1 MKLLFEQFIEA
12 SNENEDKMAIYC
24 DGESKSYKEM
34 RTFVCRYAN
43 YLSSHGVKRGDIIG
57 IPLNNSI
64 ESVGLIMAV
73 TALGA
78 GLAPV
83 NPTLNIKD
91 MDIAFKAANVKHIIA
106 RKSFYKEVLKE
117 NNYFLL
123 DYDGLKLCLD
133 GDVEELEI
141 DNRAAYNQEINKTN
155 KVKIHSFKEV
165 LEMRENLPKLD
176 NITGEETFILT
187 LTSGSTGNPKPIL
200 LSQNNKNTRAK
211 AHIEMYKLTKNDK
224 ILAATP
230 LYHSLAQRLVIMPLI
245 LGATAVILPRFT
257 PKLWLDLVRK
267 LEVTFSIAVSAQL
280 AQVLK
285 ELKEAEEK
293 TCPSLRLLVSS
304 SALLDLEVKKELVNF
319 LQCEFHE
326 MYGTS
331 ECSTV
336 TDINLKEAGQ
346 KLNSVGRP
354 LKGVDIRILSDENE
368 ELPLGEIGEIAV
380 KTPLICE
387 GYLNKEDVFKKAMI
401 KGYFKTGDL
410 GKLDTEGFLTF
421 SGRKKEIIITGG
433 VNVYPKDIEDKVIKL
448 EEVLE
453 VAAFPYKDERLGEI
467 VALAVVTEAA
477 EKEITKK
484 IRLFCAKNL
493 ADFQQPHKI
502 FILDSLPKNSMGKL
516 VKSKLNDWVKDNK
529 EIEK

>member
-34 RTFVCRYAN
+34 RTFVCKYAN
-43 YLSSHGVKRGDIIG
+43 YLSSRGVKRGDIIG

-83 NPTLNIKD
+83 NPTLNSKD
-91 MDIAFKAANVKHIIA
+91 LDIAFKAANVKHIIA
-106 RKSFYKEVLKE
+106 RKSFYKEVLKGDD
-117 NNYFLL
+117 NFLL
-123 DYDGLKLCLD
+123 DYPGLKLCLD
-133 GDVEELEI
+133 GEIDDSKLKDSKLEI
-141 DNRAAYNQEINKTN
+141 EAFDK
-155 KVKIHSFKEV
+155 V
-165 LEMRENLPKLD
+165 LEMCDELPNLDK
-176 NITGEETFILT
+176 ITGEETFILT
-187 LTSGSTGNPKPIL
+187 LTSGSTGDPKPII
-200 LSQNNKNTRAK
+200 LSQNNKNIRAK
-211 AHIEMYKLTKNDK
+211 AHIEMYELTKNDK

-304 SALLDLEVKKELVNF
+304 SALLDLEMKKELVNF

-336 TDINLKEAGQ
+336 TDINLREAGH

-354 LKGVDIRILSDENE
+354 LKGVDIKILSDENE

-387 GYLNKEDVFKKAMI
+387 GYLNKEDVFKKSMI

-410 GKLDTEGFLTF
+410 GKLDAEGFLTF

-467 VALAVVTEAA
+467 VALAVVTKAA

>member
-1 MKLLFEQFIEA
+1 
-12 SNENEDKMAIYC
+12 
-24 DGESKSYKEM
+24 
-34 RTFVCRYAN
+34 
-43 YLSSHGVKRGDIIG
+43 
-57 IPLNNSI
+57 
-64 ESVGLIMAV
+64 
-73 TALGA
+73 
-78 GLAPV
+78 
-83 NPTLNIKD
+83 
-91 MDIAFKAANVKHIIA
+91 
-106 RKSFYKEVLKE
+106 
-117 NNYFLL
+117 
-123 DYDGLKLCLD
+123 
-133 GDVEELEI
+133 
-141 DNRAAYNQEINKTN
+141 
-155 KVKIHSFKEV
+155 
-165 LEMRENLPKLD
+165 
-176 NITGEETFILT
+176 
-187 LTSGSTGNPKPIL
+187 
-200 LSQNNKNTRAK
+200 
-211 AHIEMYKLTKNDK
+211 
-224 ILAATP
+224 
-230 LYHSLAQRLVIMPLI
+230 MPLI

-285 ELKEAEEK
+285 ELKEAEDK
-293 TCPSLRLLVSS
+293 SCPSLRLLVSS
-304 SALLDLEVKKELVNF
+304 SALLDFEVKKELVNF

-336 TDINLKEAGQ
+336 TDINLKEAGH

-354 LKGVDIRILSDENE
+354 LNGVDIKILSDENE

-387 GYLNKEDVFKKAMI
+387 GYLNKEDVFKKATI
-401 KGYFKTGDL
+401 NGYFKTGDL
-410 GKLDTEGFLTF
+410 GKLDAEGFLTF

-516 VKSKLNDWVKDNK
+516 VKSKLNDWVKDK
-529 EIEK
+529 E

>member
-34 RTFVCRYAN
+34 RTFVCKYAN
-43 YLSSHGVKRGDIIG
+43 YLSSRGVKRGDIIG

-83 NPTLNIKD
+83 NPTLNCKD
-91 MDIAFKAANVKHIIA
+91 LDIAFKAANVKHIIA
-106 RKSFYKEVLKE
+106 RKSFYKDVLKGDD
-117 NNYFLL
+117 NFLL
-123 DYDGLKLCLD
+123 DYPGLKLCLD
-133 GDVEELEI
+133 GKIEDIEI
-141 DNRAAYNQEINKTN
+141 KETSKL
-155 KVKIHSFKEV
+155 KIDSFDKV
-165 LEMRENLPKLD
+165 LEMTDELPSLD
-176 NITGEETFILT
+176 KITGEETFILT
-187 LTSGSTGNPKPIL
+187 LTSGSTGDPKPII
-200 LSQNNKNTRAK
+200 LSQNNKNIRAK
-211 AHIEMYKLTKNDK
+211 AHIEMYDLTKNDK

-257 PKLWLDLVRK
+257 PKLWLDLVRR

-319 LQCEFHE
+319 LQCDFHE

-336 TDINLKEAGQ
+336 TDINLKEVGH

-354 LKGVDIRILSDENE
+354 LKGVDIRILSDENV

-387 GYLNKEDVFKKAMI
+387 GYLNKEDVFKKATI
-401 KGYFKTGDL
+401 NGYFKTGDL
-410 GKLDTEGFLTF
+410 GKLDAEGYLTF

-467 VALAVVTEAA
+467 VALAVVTKAD

-516 VKSKLNDWVKDNK
+516 VKSKLNEWVKDNK

>member
-34 RTFVCRYAN
+34 RTFVCKYAN
-43 YLSSHGVKRGDIIG
+43 YLSSRGVKRGDIIG

-83 NPTLNIKD
+83 NPTLNCKD
-91 MDIAFKAANVKHIIA
+91 LDIAFKAANVKHIIA

-117 NNYFLL
+117 DNNILL
-123 DYDGLKLCLD
+123 DYPGLKLCLD
-133 GDVEELEI
+133 GEIEDSKLKDSKLEI
-141 DNRAAYNQEINKTN
+141 EAFDK
-155 KVKIHSFKEV
+155 V
-165 LEMRENLPKLD
+165 LEMRDELPNLDK
-176 NITGEETFILT
+176 ITGEETFILT
-187 LTSGSTGNPKPIL
+187 LTSGSTGDPKPII
-200 LSQNNKNTRAK
+200 LSQNNKNIRAK
-211 AHIEMYKLTKNDK
+211 AHIEMYDLTKNDK

-257 PKLWLDLVRK
+257 PKLWLDLVRR

-304 SALLDLEVKKELVNF
+304 SALLDLELKKELVNF
-319 LQCEFHE
+319 LQCDFHE

-336 TDINLKEAGQ
+336 TDINLKEVGH

-354 LKGVDIRILSDENE
+354 LKGVDIRILSDENV

-387 GYLNKEDVFKKAMI
+387 GYLNKEDVFKKATI
-401 KGYFKTGDL
+401 NGYFKTGDL
-410 GKLDTEGFLTF
+410 GKLDAEGYLTF

-467 VALAVVTEAA
+467 VALAVVTKAD

-516 VKSKLNDWVKDNK
+516 VKSKLNEWVKSNK